1 MAKIVRH
8 RRGSTA
14 TLAGVIGEVGEIFID
29 TTKRTVVVMDPTI
42 PGGVPLATEAAVAL
56 GATTTS
62 TGTVRVDGTSVL
74 VTAGLISV
82 NTTFGTSIAIFGG
95 YQSDTTGNTV
105 ELIQLSL
112 AHQALSLNT
121 SYLRI
126 YSQRNS
132 TSSDTTQASFKIQ
145 QRSLDPGQPTY
156 RDTGY
161 IEFNPYVAPAAPA
174 GLAIGVGNF
183 QAMRMD
189 QFGRMTTQT
198 QPAFVN
204 FPQGVSVN
212 YSLNTKVLYEGTNVL
227 NRGNHYDRPLSRFT
241 APVTG
246 LYLFKAHA
254 WTETGNTGSIRFA
267 VNGTQVYGRTG
278 PETVN
283 TLGLVGMNLIEQ
295 IYLSANDYVE
305 VFCSIGTVRVD
316 KDYSTF
322 SGILI
327 G

>member
-1 MAKIVRH
+1 MAKIVKH

-14 TLAGVIGEVGEIFID
+14 ELASVVGDVGEIFID

-82 NTTFGTSIAIFGG
+82 NTTFATSIAIFGG
-95 YQSDTTGNTV
+95 YQPDTTGNTV
-105 ELIQLSL
+105 GLIQLSL

-132 TSSDTTQASFKIQ
+132 ASSDATQASFKIQ
-145 QRSLDPGQPTY
+145 QRSLDPGYPTY
-156 RDTGY
+156 RDSGY
-161 IEFNPYVAPAAPA
+161 IEFNPYVTPTVPA
-174 GLAIGVGNF
+174 GLALGVGNY
-183 QAMRMD
+183 QAIRMD

-198 QPAFVN
+198 QPGFVN
-204 FPQGVSVN
+204 AASGVSVT
-212 YSLNTKVLYEGTNVL
+212 YTLNQKVLYDGVTYL
-227 NRGNHYDRPLSRFT
+227 NRGNYYDRPTSRFT
-241 APVTG
+241 APVSG

-295 IYLSANDYVE
+295 IYLNANDYVE
-305 VFCSIGTVRVD
+305 VFCSIGTIRVD

>member
-1 MAKIVRH
+1 
-8 RRGSTA
+8 
-14 TLAGVIGEVGEIFID
+14 
-29 TTKRTVVVMDPTI
+29 MDPTI
-42 PGGVPLATEAAVAL
+42 PGGVPLATEAAIAS

-62 TGTVRVDGTSVL
+62 LGTVRVDGTSVL

-82 NTTFGTSIAIFGG
+82 NTTFSTSIAIFGG
-95 YQSDTTGNTV
+95 YQPDTSGNTV
-105 ELIQLSL
+105 ELIQFSL

-126 YSQRNS
+126 YSQRNN
-132 TSSDTTQASFKIQ
+132 TSADTTQASFKIQ
-145 QRSLDPGQPTY
+145 QRSLDPGYFAY
-156 RDTGY
+156 RSAGY
-161 IEFNPYVAPAAPA
+161 VEFNPQVTPFAPA
-174 GLAIGVGNF
+174 GLALGVGDY
-183 QAMRMD
+183 QAIRMD
-189 QFGRMTTQT
+189 QYGRMTTQT

-212 YSLNTKVLYEGTNVL
+212 YTAGNKILYEGTNTL

-254 WTETGNTGSIRFA
+254 WVENGLAGSIRFA
-267 VNGTQVYGRTG
+267 VNGTQVYGRIG
-278 PETVN
+278 PEN
-283 TLGLVGMNLIEQ
+283 SPSLGLFGMNLIEQ

-305 VFCSIGTVRVD
+305 VFCSIGTIRVD

>member
-82 NTTFGTSIAIFGG
+82 NTTFGTSIAVFGG

-132 TSSDTTQASFKIQ
+132 ASSDTTQASFKIQ

-183 QAMRMD
+183 QAIRMD

-198 QPAFVN
+198 QPGFVN
-204 FPQGVSVN
+204 AASGVSVT
-212 YSLNTKVLYEGTNVL
+212 YGLNTKVLYDGVTTL

-254 WTETGNTGSIRFA
+254 WTESGNTGSIRFA

>member
-1 MAKIVRH
+1 MAKIVKH
-8 RRGSTA
+8 RRGTTA
-14 TLAGVIGEVGEIFID
+14 ELASVVGDVGEIFID

-95 YQSDTTGNTV
+95 NQSDTTGNTV
-105 ELIQLSL
+105 ELIQLSV
-112 AHQALSLNT
+112 AHQALSANT
-121 SYLRI
+121 SFLRI
-126 YSQRNS
+126 YSQRNEA
-132 TSSDTTQASFKIQ
+132 SSDTTRASFKIQ

-183 QAMRMD
+183 QAIRMD

-204 FPQGVSVN
+204 FPTGVSVN
-212 YSLNTKVLYEGTNVL
+212 YTAGVKVLYEGTNVL

-254 WTETGNTGSIRFA
+254 WSETGNTGSIRFA

-278 PETVN
+278 PETLN
-283 TLGLVGMNLIEQ
+283 TLGLVGINLIEQ
-295 IYLSANDYVE
+295 IFLSANDFVE

-316 KDYSTF
+316 RDFSTF

>member
-1 MAKIVRH
+1 MAKIVKH
-8 RRGSTA
+8 RRGTTA
-14 TLAGVIGEVGEIFID
+14 ELSGVVGDVGEIFID
-29 TTKRTVVVMDPTI
+29 TIKRTVVVMDPTI
-42 PGGVPLATEAAVAL
+42 PGGVPLATEAAIAS

-62 TGTVRVDGTSVL
+62 LGTVRVDGTSVL

-82 NTTFGTSIAIFGG
+82 NTTFGTSLAIFGG
-95 YQSDTTGNTV
+95 YQPDTTGNTV
-105 ELIQLSL
+105 ELIQFSL

-132 TSSDTTQASFKIQ
+132 TSADTTQASFKIQ

-156 RDTGY
+156 RNAGY
-161 IEFNPYVAPAAPA
+161 IEFNPQVTPFAPA
-174 GLAIGVGNF
+174 GLALGVGDY
-183 QAMRMD
+183 QAIRMD
-189 QFGRMTTQT
+189 QYGRMTTQT

-212 YSLNTKVLYEGTNVL
+212 YTAGNKILYEGTNTL

-254 WTETGNTGSIRFA
+254 WVENGLAGSIRFA
-267 VNGTQVYGRTG
+267 VNGTQVYGRIG
-278 PETVN
+278 PEN
-283 TLGLVGMNLIEQ
+283 SPSLGLFGMNLIEQ

-305 VFCSIGTVRVD
+305 VFCSIGTIRVD
-316 KDYSTF
+316 RDYSTF

>member
-1 MAKIVRH
+1 MAKIVKH
-8 RRGSTA
+8 RRGTTA
-14 TLAGVIGEVGEIFID
+14 ELSGVVGDVGEIFID

-42 PGGVPLATEAAVAL
+42 PGGVPLATEAAIAS

-62 TGTVRVDGTSVL
+62 LGTVRVDGTSVL

-82 NTTFGTSIAIFGG
+82 NTTFSTSLAIFGG

-105 ELIQLSL
+105 ELVQFSL

-132 TSSDTTQASFKIQ
+132 TSADTTQASFKIQ

-156 RDTGY
+156 RNAGY
-161 IEFNPYVAPAAPA
+161 IEFNPYLAPAVPA
-174 GLAIGVGNF
+174 GLALGVGSF
-183 QAMRMD
+183 QAIRMD

-204 FPQGVSVN
+204 AASGVSVT
-212 YSLNTKVLYEGTNVL
+212 YTAGQKLLYDGVTSL
-227 NRGNHYDRPLSRFT
+227 NRGNYFDRPISRFT

-267 VNGTQVYGRTG
+267 INGTQLYGRTG

-305 VFCSIGTVRVD
+305 VFCSVGTVRVD

>member
-1 MAKIVRH
+1 
-8 RRGSTA
+8 
-14 TLAGVIGEVGEIFID
+14 
-29 TTKRTVVVMDPTI
+29 MDPTI

-82 NTTFGTSIAIFGG
+82 NTTFATSIAIFGG
-95 YQSDTTGNTV
+95 YQPDTTGNTV
-105 ELIQLSL
+105 GLIQLSL

-132 TSSDTTQASFKIQ
+132 ASSDATQASFKIQ
-145 QRSLDPGQPTY
+145 QRSLDPGYPTY
-156 RDTGY
+156 RDSGY
-161 IEFNPYVAPAAPA
+161 IEFNPYVTPTVPA
-174 GLAIGVGNF
+174 GLALGVGNY
-183 QAMRMD
+183 QAIRMD

-198 QPAFVN
+198 QPGFVN
-204 FPQGVSVN
+204 AASGVSVT
-212 YSLNTKVLYEGTNVL
+212 YTLNQKVLYDGVTYL
-227 NRGNHYDRPLSRFT
+227 NRGNYYDRPTSRFT
-241 APVTG
+241 APVSG

-295 IYLSANDYVE
+295 IYLNANDYVE
-305 VFCSIGTVRVD
+305 VFCSIGTIRVD